1 MMKIKSISILLS
13 ILFLFAISNA
23 KAAALT
29 GADIKEINKAL
40 VSARTWIKQGNF
52 EKALF
57 YTDTEEVG
65 KILMKG
71 YWDKLSQNEK
81 NDITSFMKDTLK
93 TKFHIIQKRL
103 AGLKF
108 NNPRVDEGKVLCR
121 TVVVFDRSVD
131 KKDQVVDIYLV
142 KKATG
147 WKLVDIYIIGEGF
160 ISGLNEDKV
169 RPIMKK
175 GGKIADV
182 KNSIKVVFE

>member
-1 MMKIKSISILLS
+1 MKIKSLLILLVSLLLFS
-13 ILFLFAISNA
+13 ISDA
-23 KAAALT
+23 KAAALNA
-29 GADIKEINKAL
+29 GDIKDINKAL
-40 VSARTWIKQGNF
+40 VSARTWIKQGNY
-52 EKALF
+52 EKAMF
-57 YTDTEEVG
+57 YTDFEEVG

-71 YWDKLSQNEK
+71 YWDKLSQNDK
-81 NDITSFMKDTLK
+81 NEITSFMKNTLK

-108 NNPRVDEGKVLCR
+108 NNPRIDEGKVLCR

-142 KKATG
+142 KKSTG
-147 WKLVDIYIIGEGF
+147 WKLVDIYILGEGF

-175 GGKIADV
+175 SGKISDV
-182 KNSIKVVFE
+182 KNTIKVVFE